1 MDEHDEVSEAT
12 RRAEAQEA
20 QAPHQAD
27 RPPTAEEEQAIKDLE
42 VDPDVRSHFQEMTE
56 IGADD
61 VGEGRIP

>member
-20 QAPHQAD
+20 QAPHEAD

-42 VDPDVRSHFQEMTE
+42 VDPDVRAHFQEMTE
-56 IGADD
+56 IGADE